1 MNYKIDF
8 DKKALKFI
16 MKLPQDVKTRIFSA
30 IKKLPFEGDIKTIK
44 GYKGFYRLRV
54 GDYRIIYT
62 IDNDRLIVSV
72 VDAGNRGQIYNRY

>member
-30 IKKLPFEGDIKTIK
+30 IKKLPVEGDIKTIK